1 MKIIDR
7 YIVKEILSPFFLGL
21 LLFTFVLLLNRIFKL
36 TDLIVTKGVSV
47 WVVAKLIGYIMP
59 YFFTLT
65 IPMAVLLASLVAFG
79 RLTTDSE
86 IIALKATGF
95 SLYRLMAPVLV
106 LSLLAGAATAYLS
119 LYLAPVK
126 ARTFK
131 RDVFLLA
138 KTHGVIGIEE
148 GVFNDT
154 FKKLIIY
161 AQETPSSDEMRGV
174 FISDER
180 NPAEPYVIIA
190 QSGKLDLDPNNGY
203 AMLTLKNG
211 SIHKRGTAKK
221 SYEQIRFATNTLSIS
236 LYDKFFS
243 GDELKKGKRE
253 LATGELLAAADKL
266 KAEGENGKALETE
279 YYKRFSIPFACVLF
293 GMIGP
298 PLGLYSRRS
307 GRSAGVS
314 FALVVFGIYY
324 ALMAGGENV
333 ASQGH
338 LPPIVAAVLPNL
350 VVGGIGAY
358 VLVTT
363 ARERQVDLRSSYVRT
378 RRYALRLL
386 GRSNKED
393 LP

>member
-7 YIVKEILSPFFLGL
+7 YIVKELLPPFFLGL

-36 TDLIVTKGVSV
+36 TDLIVTKGVSI
-47 WVVAKLIGYIMP
+47 WVVVKLIGYIMP

-95 SLYRLMAPVLV
+95 SLYRLMAPVIALSVMAGV
-106 LSLLAGAATAYLS
+106 LTAYFS

-131 RDVFLLA
+131 RDVFILA
-138 KTHGVIGIEE
+138 KTHGVIGIDEA
-148 GVFNDT
+148 VFNDT
-154 FKKLIIY
+154 FKNLIIY

-180 NPAEPYVIIA
+180 NPDEPYVIIA
-190 QSGKLDLDPNNGY
+190 QSGKLDLDPAKGY
-203 AMLTLKNG
+203 AVLTLRNG

-236 LYDKFFS
+236 LYDKFFA
-243 GDELKKGKRE
+243 GDEMKKGKRE
-253 LATGELLAAADKL
+253 LATGELLAAAGKL
-266 KAEGENGKALETE
+266 EAGGENGSALETE

-324 ALMAGGENV
+324 ALMAGGENI
-333 ASQGH
+333 ASEGYM
-338 LPPIVAAVLPNL
+338 PPLVAAVLPNL
-350 VVGGIGAY
+350 VIGGIGIY

-363 ARERQVDLRSSYVRT
+363 ARERQVDLQLFYARA
-378 RRYALRLL
+378 RRYALRLV
-386 GRSNKED
+386 GRSNEED
-393 LP
+393 LT